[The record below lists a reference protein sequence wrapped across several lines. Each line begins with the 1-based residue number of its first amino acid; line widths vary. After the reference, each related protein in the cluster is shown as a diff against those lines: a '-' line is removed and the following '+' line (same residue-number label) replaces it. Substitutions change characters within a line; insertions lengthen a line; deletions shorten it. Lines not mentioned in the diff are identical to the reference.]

1 MNVSTTSALSVAAGA
16 ALADIPEMERAA
28 ALAAMVLLVGAL
40 QLLAGLFR
48 LGFIVH
54 FVSNAVMTGFL
65 NGIAVLIILGQLGD
79 LTGFQSRFSNNVA
92 RALDLALRLD
102 QVHLPTTLIGF
113 SALGVIVLLLQTRWR
128 KFAFILAISV
138 ATVLLTVLSLP
149 MFGVMMDWQAV
160 RTVGDIAA
168 IPRNLP
174 ELALPA
180 PQRTERLLH
189 WETAPHARTCHAQ
202 EDHFVPLFAALGA
215 AELGGPPV
223 DATGGRVGR
232 HELAHAEP
240 DDEDEDG
247 DERPADRDG
256 DRAAVV
262 PRLAEGREAAR
273 EDRDDREGDREVG
286 EARPRSVELL
296 LVAELGEQAFVVREV
311 HISHCLLYTSDAA
324 DERSSVDLGGR
335 RIIKKKNKIYNRRHA
350 VYKR

>member
-1 MNVSTTSALSVAAGA
+1 MVAVPVGAIFTSSVYMNVSTTSALSVAAGA

-138 ATVLLTVLSLP
+138 ATVLLTVLSLSL
-149 MFGVMMDWQAV
+149 
-160 RTVGDIAA
+160 I
-168 IPRNLP
+168 
-174 ELALPA
+174 
-180 PQRTERLLH
+180 
-189 WETAPHARTCHAQ
+189 
-202 EDHFVPLFAALGA
+202 
-215 AELGGPPV
+215 
-223 DATGGRVGR
+223 
-232 HELAHAEP
+232 
-240 DDEDEDG
+240 
-247 DERPADRDG
+247 
-256 DRAAVV
+256 
-262 PRLAEGREAAR
+262 
-273 EDRDDREGDREVG
+273 
-286 EARPRSVELL
+286 
-296 LVAELGEQAFVVREV
+296 
-311 HISHCLLYTSDAA
+311 HI
-324 DERSSVDLGGR
+324 
-335 RIIKKKNKIYNRRHA
+335 
-350 VYKR
+350 